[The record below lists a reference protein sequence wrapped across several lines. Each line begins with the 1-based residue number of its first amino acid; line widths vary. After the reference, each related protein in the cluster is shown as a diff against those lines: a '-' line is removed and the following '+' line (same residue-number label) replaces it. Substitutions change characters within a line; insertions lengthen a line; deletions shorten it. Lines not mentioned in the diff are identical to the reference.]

1 MMKDDAEHPDLQSRD
16 YPICEDM
23 SYQMKVWRFERIG
36 WYLLVLLMVCGLI
49 GLFSRGLL
57 STRDVNSMD
66 GSVRVEYE
74 MFHRNGS
81 MNSMKIS
88 VNGKPETQIELDL
101 SGEMLEGF
109 SIESLQPEPL
119 RSRSLSQGM
128 RVWVQTDN
136 QGQATLYLT
145 LRGDGLG
152 FFRSHVTTPGS
163 PGVTLNQFIFP

>member
-1 MMKDDAEHPDLQSRD
+1 MKDDAEHPDLQSRN
-16 YPICEDM
+16 YPIRENM
-23 SYQMKVWRFERIG
+23 SYQMKIWRFERFG
-36 WYLLVLLMVCGLI
+36 WYVLVLLMFFGLI

-57 STRDVNSMD
+57 SSRDVRSAD
-66 GSVRVEYE
+66 GHIRVEYE

-81 MNSMKIS
+81 MNSMKVSI
-88 VNGKPETQIELDL
+88 NAKPETQIELDL

-119 RSRSLSQGM
+119 RSRSLSKGM
-128 RVWVQTDN
+128 RLWVQADN
-136 QGQATLYLT
+136 QGQANLYLT

>member
-1 MMKDDAEHPDLQSRD
+1 MKDDTEHPDLKSRD
-16 YPICEDM
+16 YPIREDM
-23 SYQMKVWRFERIG
+23 TYQLKVWRFERLG
-36 WYLLVLLMVCGLI
+36 WYMLVLLMFFGLI

-57 STRDVNSMD
+57 SSRDVHSAD
-66 GSVRVEYE
+66 GNIRVEYE

-81 MNSMKIS
+81 MNSMKVS
-88 VNGKPETQIELDL
+88 VSAKPETEIELDL

-128 RVWVQTDN
+128 RLWLQADN

-152 FFRSHVTTPGS
+152 FFRSHVTTPDS
-163 PGVTLNQFIFP
+163 LGVTLDQFIFP

>member
-1 MMKDDAEHPDLQSRD
+1 MKDDTKHPDLQSRD
-16 YPICEDM
+16 YPIREDM
-23 SYQMKVWRFERIG
+23 SYQIKIWRFERFG
-36 WYLLVLLMVCGLI
+36 WYVLVLLMVLGLI

-57 STRDVNSMD
+57 SSRDVHSAD
-66 GSVRVEYE
+66 GNIRVEYE

-81 MNSMKIS
+81 MNSMKVS
-88 VNGKPETQIELDL
+88 VSGKPETQIELDL

-128 RVWVQTDN
+128 RLWVQADN
-136 QGQATLYLT
+136 QGQAALYLT

-152 FFRSHVTTPGS
+152 FFRSQVTTPGS
-163 PGVTLNQFIFP
+163 LGVTLDQFIFP

>member
-1 MMKDDAEHPDLQSRD
+1 MKDDAEHPDLQSRD
-16 YPICEDM
+16 YPIHENM
-23 SYQMKVWRFERIG
+23 SYQMKIWRFERFG
-36 WYLLVLLMVCGLI
+36 WYVLVLLMFFGLI

-57 STRDVNSMD
+57 SSRDVRSAD
-66 GSVRVEYE
+66 GHIRVEYE

-81 MNSMKIS
+81 TNSMKVSIS
-88 VNGKPETQIELDL
+88 AKPETQIELDL

-119 RSRSLSQGM
+119 RSRSLSNGM
-128 RVWVQTDN
+128 RLWVQADN
-136 QGQATLYLT
+136 QGQANLYLT

-163 PGVTLNQFIFP
+163 PGVTLSQFIFP